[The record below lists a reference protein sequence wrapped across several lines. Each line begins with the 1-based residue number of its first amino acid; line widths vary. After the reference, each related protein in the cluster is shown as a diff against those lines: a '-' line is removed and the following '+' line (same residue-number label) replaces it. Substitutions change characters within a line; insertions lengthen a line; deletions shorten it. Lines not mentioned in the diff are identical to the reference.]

1 MAGLDSRECLQTG
14 AREFYPKT
22 AYLHAAKRHV
32 RRANRMVIEPCRY
45 AVNGFYALRNGKQ
58 GDAKLVINTIFAH
71 TGVLMRRKFGRYQ

>member
-1 MAGLDSRECLQTG
+1 MTGLDSHECLQTG
-14 AREFYPKT
+14 AHEFYRKT
-22 AYLHAAKRHV
+22 AHLHAAKRRI
-32 RRANRMVIEPCRY
+32 RRDNRTVIEPCRY